1 MKLEALDALKGDCFL
16 LSWDENNHL
25 LIDSG
30 TKGTY
35 PFLKK
40 KLTEVKKLEGIIVT
54 HVDYDHIGGFIKLMA
69 AQRPPIEPT
78 YDIYIN
84 TPDLILSPNESDK
97 VGYKHG
103 IQFDKKLSDKGIIP
117 KSIHLGINRTN
128 TIDIKGLK
136 LTILSPS
143 KTILQALKKNWTAE
157 SLYKQYQKETKS
169 SDKVGARHSNLKDY
183 QEIID
188 TKEKLHKWKDDLI
201 NSSSIA
207 FIAEYKRKKILF
219 LADANPIE
227 IEKELKKLGYSENK
241 KLKVHLMK
249 ISHHGSKFNTSTNLL
264 KVIDCDSFLISTN
277 GRGPYYHPHRET
289 IVKIAEYSR
298 KDKTRRLN
306 IYTNYSLN
314 KKKFITTAEEKCW
327 NLNIE
332 KRKQF
337 DL

>member
-1 MKLEALDALKGDCFL
+1 MKLETLDALKGDCFL
-16 LSWDENNHL
+16 LSWNKNNYL
-25 LIDSG
+25 LIDAG

-40 KLTEVKKLEGIIVT
+40 KLNQIKKLEGIIVT
-54 HVDYDHIGGFIKLMA
+54 HVDYDHIGGFIKLMTV
-69 AQRPPIEPT
+69 QRPPIEPT
-78 YDIYIN
+78 YDVYIN

-103 IQFDKKLSDKGIIP
+103 ILFDRKLSDKGIIP
-117 KSIHLGINRTN
+117 KSIYLGVDKTN
-128 TIDIKGLK
+128 TIDIKGLI

-143 KTILQALKKNWTAE
+143 RTILQTLKKNWTAE
-157 SLYKQYQKETKS
+157 SLYKQYQQETKS
-169 SDKVGARHSNLKDY
+169 SDKVGARHSNLQDY
-183 QEIID
+183 QEIVD
-188 TKEKLHKWKDDLI
+188 KTEKLHKWKDDLI

-207 FIAEYKRKKILF
+207 FIAEYKTKKILF

-227 IEKELKKLGYSENK
+227 IERELKRIGYSEKK
-241 KLKVHLMK
+241 KLKVDLVK
-249 ISHHGSKFNTSTNLL
+249 VSHHGSKFNTSRNLL
-264 KVIDCDSFLISTN
+264 KIIDCNSYLISTN

-298 KDKTRRLN
+298 KDKSTRLN
-306 IYTNYSLN
+306 IYTNYPLD
-314 KKKFITTAEEKCW
+314 KKKFITPQEEKEW
-327 NLNIE
+327 NVNIE